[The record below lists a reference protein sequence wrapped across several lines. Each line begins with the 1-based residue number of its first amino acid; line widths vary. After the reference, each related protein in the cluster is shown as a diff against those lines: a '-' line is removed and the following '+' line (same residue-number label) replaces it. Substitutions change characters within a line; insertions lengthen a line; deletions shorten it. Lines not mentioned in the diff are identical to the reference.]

1 MDIDQG
7 ETIVGL
13 VETNV
18 AGFVRLVVFNAEVGV
33 IGHLD
38 GWGWSGGNGLLGEVF
53 LDQLLLAILV
63 DDILPVAD
71 EERGHV
77 GDE

>member
-1 MDIDQG
+1 MDIDQR
-7 ETIVGL
+7 EAIVGL

-18 AGFVRLVVFNAEVGV
+18 AGFVRLVVLNVEGRV

-38 GWGWSGGNGLLGEVF
+38 GWGWRGGDGLLGEVL
-53 LDQLLLAILV
+53 LDQLLLAVLV
-63 DDILPVAD
+63 DNILPVAD

-77 GDE
+77 VDE